1 MADPVCENVLI
12 PRLFE
17 DDDIVVL
24 GKAAPIVLRD
34 YQQRAKAAVLAAK
47 DRGLHRVMVVM
58 PTGTGKT
65 TLFASLVDEFERS
78 YRETSLVVAHRLEL
92 LHQAANRIVSQAPR
106 LQVGIEGGD
115 LKAPFE
121 CHAVV
126 AAVQTLG
133 RPGSKRLDWFQP
145 GLLIMDEGHHAP
157 ADTWQNVMR
166 RFGSYDGTCFT
177 LAVTAT
183 DHRMDNKPLHGTE
196 ESIFEDVVFRYPLS
210 RAVSDGWLVDLRGY
224 RVATGV
230 DLTGV
235 KTTAGDYNVGQL
247 ARAVNTEA
255 RNHTA
260 FKHWSEIA
268 HDRRTIV
275 FCVDVQHAKDVAALF
290 REHGVSAESVDGTMP
305 TDKRGA
311 AMSRFSSG
319 RTQVLTNVDVATE
332 GFDIPHIS
340 CVLMLR
346 PTQSWG
352 LYTQMAGRG
361 VRVLPGVADGIDLST
376 ARRRAIEGS
385 EKPDCLVIDVVD
397 VSTKFGLNGP
407 PDDDDIK
414 PERKPEPASVAG
426 MMGLPADFDLQ
437 GHSLFEA
444 AKWIDELTPAKR
456 AQLFRRP
463 MSFENLSTVLSE
475 VDLIK
480 ELSIPEEIIGISRL
494 AWMKTG
500 DSEYMLPCGSSGFEK
515 ERFAKIET
523 DLLGRLSLTLLSQQ
537 MTYPPMPLGTD
548 LAKAFDEADRMI
560 RLTFPDCGPI
570 VQANASWREKPPSE
584 KQIDILRKM
593 GVEDDVIALVETM
606 GQARALIE
614 QRKLGGGRK
623 RRRGELA

>member
-1 MADPVCENVLI
+1 MPH
-12 PRLFE
+12 LFE
-17 DDDIVVL
+17 DDDAVVL
-24 GKAAPIVLRD
+24 GHAAPIILRD
-34 YQQRAKAAVLAAK
+34 YQEKAKSAVLGAK

-65 TLFASLVDEFERS
+65 TLFASLVDEFDRS
-78 YRETSLVVAHRLEL
+78 YGETSLVVAHRLEL
-92 LHQAANRIVSQAPR
+92 LHQASNRIAAQAPR
-106 LQVGIEGGD
+106 MQVGIEGGD
-115 LKAPFE
+115 HHAPFE
-121 CHAVV
+121 CRAVV
-126 AAVQTLG
+126 AGVQTVG
-133 RPGSKRLDWFQP
+133 RPGSKRLDWFRP

-166 RFGSYDGTCFT
+166 RFGSYDGICFT

-210 RAVSDGWLVDLRGY
+210 QAVSDGWLVDLRGY

-230 DLTGV
+230 DLTNV
-235 KTTAGDYNVGQL
+235 KTTAGDYNLGQL

-255 RNHTA
+255 RNQTA
-260 FKHWSEIA
+260 FKHWSEVA

-275 FCVDVQHAKDVAALF
+275 FCVDVQHAKDVATLF
-290 REHGVSAESVDGTMP
+290 RENSITAESVDGTMP
-305 TDKRGA
+305 ADKREGV
-311 AMSRFSSG
+311 MRRFSGG

-332 GFDIPHIS
+332 GFDIPDVS

-361 VRVLPGVADGIDLST
+361 VRVLPGTADGIELPS
-376 ARRRAIEGS
+376 ARRKAILNS

-397 VSTKFGLNGP
+397 LSTKFGLSGP
-407 PDDDDIK
+407 PEDEEIK
-414 PERKPEPASVAG
+414 ADRNPVPASVAG
-426 MMGLPADFDLQ
+426 LIGLPADFDLQ
-437 GHSLFEA
+437 GNSLFEA
-444 AKWIDELTPAKR
+444 AKWADELTPTKR

-480 ELSIPEEIIGISRL
+480 ELSIPEEILGVSRL

-500 DSEYMLPCGSSGFEK
+500 ESEYMLPCGSSAYEK
-515 ERFAKIET
+515 DRFAKIEV
-523 DLLGRLSLTLLSQQ
+523 DLLGRYSLTLSSSQMQ
-537 MTYPPMPLGTD
+537 YPALPLGTD

-560 RLTFPDCGPI
+560 RMTFPDCGPI
-570 VQANASWREKPPSE
+570 VQANASWRDKPPSE
-584 KQIDILRKM
+584 RQLDLLRKM
-593 GVEDDVIALVETM
+593 AVEEDVIALLETM

-614 QRKLGGGRK
+614 QRKLGAGRK
-623 RRRGELA
+623 QRRGR